1 MQLELHKKT
10 PQSSLFKRLVT
21 WTSAFA
27 ISLIIIVTFSKT
39 AHAGLISLI
48 SSVFGD
54 ERASAKVGTVSSGV
68 ANYSQIGNVLQAH
81 SGPNPT
87 SDTLAIAPVDGHGE
101 TLVPDMAVADS
112 SGPDTN
118 TQTTTYLVQ
127 SDDTLSGIADIFGIS
142 VDTIKQAN
150 NLSGNTI
157 RPGQTLTILP
167 VDGSLYTVQ
176 SGDTLSSIAKR
187 FNASQDDIIT
197 YNDIT
202 SASVIVKG
210 DQLIIPH
217 GTVAASQAKTYVAT
231 IALKAKVPSFEPLL
245 DPVWEWPTAPAGY
258 YACPTPGAVLTQGL
272 HGHDA
277 VDLAVPKGTPI
288 HAAASGIVTASKSNG
303 LYNGGY
309 GNFVMI
315 LHGNDSQTLYA
326 HMSKTTVSNGER
338 VTQGEV
344 IGYVGMTGLTTG
356 PHVHFE
362 VRGAQNPFA
371 NIACR

>member
-1 MQLELHKKT
+1 MQSESHKNASY
-10 PQSSLFKRLVT
+10 SSFFKRLAT
-21 WTSAFA
+21 WTGVFA
-27 ISLIIIVTFSKT
+27 IAFILIFTFSKT
-39 AHAGLISLI
+39 AHAGLLSLMA
-48 SSVFGD
+48 SVFGG
-54 ERASAKVGTVSSGV
+54 EQASAKTRLGTAGIT
-68 ANYSQIGNVLQAH
+68 NYSQVGSVLQAH

-87 SDTLAIAPVDGHGE
+87 SDTLAIAPVDSNGE
-101 TLVPDMAVADS
+101 TLVPDMAVSDQGGA
-112 SGPDTN
+112 DTN
-118 TQTTTYLVQ
+118 TQITTYTVQ

-142 VDTIKQAN
+142 VDTIKRVN
-150 NLSGNTI
+150 NISGNTI

-176 SGDTLSSIAKR
+176 SGDSVGSIAKKLG
-187 FNASQDDIIT
+187 ASQEDILT
-197 YNDIT
+197 YNSLT
-202 SASVIVKG
+202 SSSLIVKG

-245 DPVWEWPTAPAGY
+245 DPVWEWPAAPAGY
-258 YACPTPGAVLTQGL
+258 YSCPLLGSVLTQGL
-272 HGHDA
+272 HGHNA
-277 VDLAVPKGTPI
+277 VDLAAPRGTPI
-288 HAAASGIVTASKSNG
+288 RAAASGIVTQSKSNG

-315 LHGNDSQTLYA
+315 SHTNGSQTLYG
-326 HMSKTTVSNGER
+326 HMSKTTVSSGDK
-338 VTQGEV
+338 VSQGEI

-362 VRGAQNPFA
+362 IRGAQNPFA